1 MSTLKVNTITPISGD
16 TVNVDGDLTVGG
28 SPVSGFPFTGSAAIS
43 GSFLVTGSSTL
54 AVRISGSTA
63 LTGSILVSGSTV
75 LSGSIFQSGSNNI
88 TGSQK
93 VSGSLLVT
101 GSSALALRVSG
112 STALTGSLFVS
123 GTVSGSFIGDGSS
136 LTGISGYTVAN
147 SSNNRVITS
156 VDATNANAEANLTFD
171 GTKLG
176 VTGNVSASA
185 GFSGSFQGDGSN
197 LTGVGGFPHTG
208 SADITGSL
216 IVTGSAFVTTL
227 TETSALRY
235 KKYVKGLASQT
246 DTVYKLRPVHF
257 RWKNNNK
264 KDYGL
269 IAEEVQKIYPE
280 LVTSGDNG
288 DALGISYTKLTA
300 LLVKTIQELTD
311 RVSNLEN
318 KLN

>member
-43 GSFLVTGSSTL
+43 GSFLVTGSDTL
-54 AVRISGSTA
+54 AV
-63 LTGSILVSGSTV
+63 
-75 LSGSIFQSGSNNI
+75 
-88 TGSQK
+88 
-93 VSGSLLVT
+93 
-101 GSSALALRVSG
+101 RVSG

-123 GTVSGSFIGDGSS
+123 GTVSGSFIGDGSGLTGLATNLTVDGDSGTEDVS
-136 LTGISGYTVAN
+136 LTADDLQILGTANEISTAVTKVSNDVKVTLGLPDTVA
-147 SSNNRVITS
+147 VTAS
-156 VDATNANAEANLTFD
+156 VATRANAL
-171 GTKLG
+171 
-176 VTGNVSASA
+176 SAAATASFADISTLSRA
-185 GFSGSFQGDGSN
+185 GSGSFSGSFQGSGAE

-235 KKYVKGLASQT
+235 KKYVKDLTLQT
-246 DTVYKLRPVHF
+246 DTVYQLRPVHF
-257 RWKNNNK
+257 RWRDNNK

>member
-1 MSTLKVNTITPISGD
+1 MSTLKVNTLIPVSGD
-16 TVNVDGDLTVGG
+16 TINVDGNLTVDGE
-28 SPVSGFPFTGSAAIS
+28 SLSGFPYTGSAAIT
-43 GSFLVTGSSTL
+43 GSLIVTGSGDL
-54 AVRISGSTA
+54 AV
-63 LTGSILVSGSTV
+63 
-75 LSGSIFQSGSNNI
+75 
-88 TGSQK
+88 
-93 VSGSLLVT
+93 
-101 GSSALALRVSG
+101 RVSG

-123 GTVSGSFIGDGSS
+123 GTVSGSFIGDGSG
-136 LTGISGYTVAN
+136 LTGVASPTGSYTGSFTGSMLVDDGSG
-147 SSNNRVITS
+147 S
-156 VDATNANAEANLTFD
+156 
-171 GTKLG
+171 
-176 VTGNVSASA
+176 
-185 GFSGSFQGDGSN
+185 FSGSFEGDGSS

-227 TETSALRY
+227 IETSALRY
-235 KKYVKGLASQT
+235 KKYVKALPSQT
-246 DTVYKLRPVHF
+246 DTVYQLRPVHF

-280 LVTSGDNG
+280 LVTSGENG

-311 RVSNLEN
+311 RVSKLEN

>member
-1 MSTLKVNTITPISGD
+1 MSTLKVNTLIPVSGD
-16 TVNVDGDLTVGG
+16 TINVDGNLTVGG
-28 SPVSGFPFTGSAAIS
+28 ESLSGFPYTGSAAIT
-43 GSFLVTGSSTL
+43 GSLIVTGSGDL
-54 AVRISGSTA
+54 AV
-63 LTGSILVSGSTV
+63 
-75 LSGSIFQSGSNNI
+75 
-88 TGSQK
+88 
-93 VSGSLLVT
+93 
-101 GSSALALRVSG
+101 RVSG

-123 GTVSGSFIGDGSS
+123 GTVSGSFIGDGSG
-136 LTGISGYTVAN
+136 LTGVASPTGSYTGSFTGSMLVDDGSG
-147 SSNNRVITS
+147 S
-156 VDATNANAEANLTFD
+156 
-171 GTKLG
+171 
-176 VTGNVSASA
+176 
-185 GFSGSFQGDGSN
+185 FSGSFEGDGSN
-197 LTGVGGFPHTG
+197 LTGIDAGGFPHTG

-235 KKYVKGLASQT
+235 KKYVKALPSQT
-246 DTVYKLRPVHF
+246 DTVYQLRPVHF

-280 LVTSGDNG
+280 LVTSGENG

-311 RVSNLEN
+311 RVSKLEN

>member
-1 MSTLKVNTITPISGD
+1 MSTLKVNTLIPVSGD
-16 TVNVDGDLTVGG
+16 TINVDGNLTVGG
-28 SPVSGFPFTGSAAIS
+28 ESLSGFPYTGSAAIT
-43 GSFLVTGSSTL
+43 GSLIVTGSGDL
-54 AVRISGSTA
+54 AV
-63 LTGSILVSGSTV
+63 
-75 LSGSIFQSGSNNI
+75 
-88 TGSQK
+88 
-93 VSGSLLVT
+93 
-101 GSSALALRVSG
+101 RVSG

-123 GTVSGSFIGDGSS
+123 GTISGSFSGSGADLTDVPTASFSSTGDG
-136 LTGISGYTVAN
+136 I
-147 SSNNRVITS
+147 
-156 VDATNANAEANLTFD
+156 
-171 GTKLG
+171 
-176 VTGNVSASA
+176 
-185 GFSGSFQGDGSN
+185 FSGSFSGSFEGDGTNLTGVASPTGSYTGSFTGSMLVDDGSGSFSGSFEGDGSN

-235 KKYVKGLASQT
+235 KKYVKGLPSQT
-246 DTVYKLRPVHF
+246 DTVYQLRPVHF

-280 LVTSGDNG
+280 LVTSGENG

-311 RVSNLEN
+311 RVSDLEN